1 MSDNSVEVDPNSVIW
16 VRSSHESGQE
26 LPIGETIITINAT
39 DDAGNYETCTFYVHV
54 RGNELTKLILIY
66 TTI

>member
-1 MSDNSVEVDPNSVIW
+1 MTDNSVVEVDPNSVIR

-26 LPIGETIITINAT
+26 LPIGGTSITVNAT
-39 DDAGNYETCTFYVHV
+39 DDAGNTETCTFYVHV

-66 TTI
+66 